1 MQAPER
7 LTVPTCIG
15 CGAMGQFGTCDTGC
29 SEQKL
34 ELVRAAVQDSLAVL
48 GSSADARAEAL
59 GRVVEEL
66 AWHQPTGGDSEAAYR
81 AVQDRAR
88 SALRRYSGADEEEVE
103 LQEPAEP
110 ATTWW
115 CAECG
120 GIDAPQPCLGI
131 CIWRP
136 VEWVNRAVYEQQR
149 ERVLAA
155 RATELRMS
163 RLLRRLASVT
173 PRHGQWERGWRVL
186 QAEAQEALSRFSANL
201 P

>member
-1 MQAPER
+1 
-7 LTVPTCIG
+7 
-15 CGAMGQFGTCDTGC
+15 
-29 SEQKL
+29 
-34 ELVRAAVQDSLAVL
+34 
-48 GSSADARAEAL
+48 
-59 GRVVEEL
+59 
-66 AWHQPTGGDSEAAYR
+66 
-81 AVQDRAR
+81 VQDRAR